1 MKSRRK
7 QIELGLNRNG
17 VKLCTCK
24 SCSFDGRTLKV
35 MIISPSPEVEAG
47 GDYVESVI
55 GDSNVVILDTCNC
68 SLYRCHFVEFSCS
81 NDGRFSQRRKQLWVY
96 LLSLFPFL
104 LPEDTSGSNSTSNK
118 TPKRQRSHSSR
129 RNVIAFQYGLIV

>member
-1 MKSRRK
+1 
-7 QIELGLNRNG
+7 
-17 VKLCTCK
+17 
-24 SCSFDGRTLKV
+24 

-81 NDGRFSQRRKQLWVY
+81 
-96 LLSLFPFL
+96 
-104 LPEDTSGSNSTSNK
+104 
-118 TPKRQRSHSSR
+118 KRW
-129 RNVIAFQYGLIV
+129 